1 MRRIECTWQSG
12 LGFLWALLLAATPL
26 AAGAHGAL
34 AVGSNGAYGYSY
46 NHASPAQAQ
55 QAALAR
61 CGNAGGVACS
71 VRGTINGT
79 HAAFARGSNNGW
91 GWAYADTAAE
101 AQNLALQYCRQYTT
115 NCTVLASWNDQA
127 GSNSPG
133 TSTSSKPSTGS
144 SGEGL
149 SMSGSLSYECNGS
162 TCVLRADKVEN
173 NGSRYNRSGS
183 LRLELW
189 RMESAYPGSGGISGY
204 KVAQH
209 GLGQIDARY
218 YLYNISSGTVPQL
231 VANVSGYCKVAM
243 VLSMYTGGSVNDGY
257 SIVDHMN
264 FSGSWNGCNSTPP
277 PSDKDCLFSWAESQF
292 SNLFAPNGR
301 SNQRDGNWLFRSYE
315 ATGIS
320 LGFYGEQIYIW
331 GNFYG
336 SSPIYIGVASD
347 YLAAARADSC
357 R

>member
-1 MRRIECTWQSG
+1 MRRIECTWWRMP
-12 LGFLWALLLAATPL
+12 GFLAGLLLSVLPL

-46 NHASPAQAQ
+46 NHASPSEAQ
-55 QAALAR
+55 QAAVAR
-61 CGNAGGVACS
+61 CSNGGGVSCT
-71 VRGTINGT
+71 VRGTINGA

-91 GWAYADTAAE
+91 GWAYAASSGE

-115 NCTVLASWNDQA
+115 NCSVLATWTDQA
-127 GSNSPG
+127 GTTSPG
-133 TSTSSKPSTGS
+133 TSTSSKPGTGS

-149 SMSGSLSYECNGS
+149 SMSGNLSFECNGS
-162 TCVLRADKVEN
+162 DCVLRADKVEN

-189 RMESAYPGSGGISGY
+189 RMESAYSGSGGITGY

-209 GLGQIDARY
+209 DLGQLDARY
-218 YLYNISSGTVPQL
+218 YLYGISSGSVAQL
-231 VANVSGYCKVAM
+231 VGNVTGYCRVAM
-243 VLSMYTGGSVNDGY
+243 VLTMYAGAGINDGY
-257 SIVDHMN
+257 RIVDHMN
-264 FSGSWNGCNSTPP
+264 FTNPWGDCNSTPP

-301 SNQRDGNWLFRSYE
+301 SNRRDGNWLFRSYE

-331 GNFYG
+331 GNDYG
-336 SSPIYIGVASD
+336 STPVYVGLASD
-347 YLAAARADSC
+347 FLAMARADSC